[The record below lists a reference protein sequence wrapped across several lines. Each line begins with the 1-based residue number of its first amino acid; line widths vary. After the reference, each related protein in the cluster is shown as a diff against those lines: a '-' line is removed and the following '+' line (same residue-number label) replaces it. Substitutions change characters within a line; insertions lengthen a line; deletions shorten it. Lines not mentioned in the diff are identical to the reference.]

1 MSHQDVL
8 HGNNL
13 DLLAAVRDNFAH
25 AVGMELDAEYVEI
38 ARARVEHARVQ
49 RTEELAATAA
59 ASAQIDMFAGLDLGD
74 TP

>member
-25 AVGMELDAEYVEI
+25 SSRRIEPWSSEYT
-38 ARARVEHARVQ
+38 RSVQ
-49 RTEELAATAA
+49 LEKRRK
-59 ASAQIDMFAGLDLGD
+59 SA
-74 TP
+74 

>member
-25 AVGMELDAEYVEI
+25 AVVTDPPWSSEYTRSAKVGEL
-38 ARARVEHARVQ
+38 
-49 RTEELAATAA
+49 LAARGLVARRAA
-59 ASAQIDMFAGLDLGD
+59 
-74 TP
+74 